1 MRRRAFIADLG
12 GAALWPFATRAQRKL
27 PIIGFLVAGAS
38 FPGASSAN
46 PFTAAFEGRL
56 RELGWIDN
64 STVVLQYRWAE
75 GRTERFDEIID
86 EFVRLKVDIV
96 VTAGTLPVLAA

>member
-1 MRRRAFIADLG
+1 M
-12 GAALWPFATRAQRKL
+12 
-27 PIIGFLVAGAS
+27 
-38 FPGASSAN
+38 
-46 PFTAAFEGRL
+46 GR
-56 RELGWIDN
+56 
-64 STVVLQYRWAE
+64 TVVIDYRWAE